1 LPPEQ
6 AEAVTLCLMEDL
18 SYADAAKMSGM
29 TVPAL
34 RNHLYRARKALRQA
48 LEDSL
53 G

>member
-1 LPPEQ
+1 
-6 AEAVTLCLMEDL
+6 MEGM
-18 SYADAAKMSGM
+18 SYVDAAKAMGL

-34 RNHLYRARKALRQA
+34 RNHLYRARKALRDA